1 MQWEQWEHTHL
12 SVPNMEPNDN
22 QLTSFFHHHHPHHHH
37 HHQPQPPPHTAAPTT
52 ASPTNGLLPN
62 ADASHILYPHSV
74 ASAVSSQLEPAKRKR
89 GRPRKYG
96 TPEQA
101 LAAKKAATSQSF
113 SADKKPH
120 SPTFPSS
127 SSFTSKKSH
136 SFALGSLSL
145 SQFRSLILI
154 TLLVYSRFGVC
165 FYLCWWILLSF
176 FRSNLKI
183 FRIGIASVAF
193 RTNLKVFF
201 SHMKVFLLV

>member
-1 MQWEQWEHTHL
+1 
-12 SVPNMEPNDN
+12 MEPNDN
-22 QLTSFFHHHHPHHHH
+22 QLTSFFHHHHHHPHHHH
-37 HHQPQPPPHTAAPTT
+37 HHQPQPPPQTAATST

-62 ADASHILYPHSV
+62 ADGSHMLYPHSV

-101 LAAKKAATSQSF
+101 LAAKKASTASSHSF
-113 SADKKPH
+113 SADKKPN

-145 SQFRSLILI
+145 SQFRLLIPLLMCSLVSLCVGGFCVHCFVLI
-154 TLLVYSRFGVC
+154 SKSLGLGLRV
-165 FYLCWWILLSF
+165 
-176 FRSNLKI
+176 
-183 FRIGIASVAF
+183 
-193 RTNLKVFF
+193 
-201 SHMKVFLLV
+201 